1 MKAIR
6 NISLILLCGLLTVAV
21 TSCKKEKKTDN
32 IITKIKP
39 QAAPSDKPQQ
49 LSDFEY
55 KKQVEWLGNLYT
67 ITIQRHADKEL
78 PMITDSD
85 GKKYYDNKVE
95 VLITRADG
103 TEFFKRTFKKSDF
116 KEFTDNKYGRNG
128 AFIGFMFD
136 KVEGNYLKF
145 GASVGSPDP
154 NSDEFIPIDIT
165 ISNLGALKI
174 TSSAPSFANNVFS
187 PSSSIARRLS
197 STLNNFIFKTDAAAY
212 NNGSSDNMIGNIINS
227 Y

>member
-6 NISLILLCGLLTVAV
+6 NTSLFLLCGLLTVAV
-21 TSCKKEKKTDN
+21 VSCKKEKKSDN

-39 QAAPSDKPQQ
+39 QAVPSHNPQQ
-49 LSDFEY
+49 LADFEY
-55 KKQVEWLGNLYT
+55 KKQVEWLGGTYT
-67 ITIQRHADKEL
+67 INIQRHADKDL
-78 PMITDSD
+78 PMVIDSD

-95 VLITRADG
+95 VLITRSDG

-116 KEFTDNKYGRNG
+116 KEFTNNKYGKNG

-136 KVEGNYLKF
+136 KVDGNFLKF

-165 ISNLGALKI
+165 INNLGALKI
-174 TSSAPSFANNVFS
+174 TSSVQLDIESDTEGNS
-187 PSSSIARRLS
+187 PQEKP
-197 STLNNFIFKTDAAAY
+197 KTELEMAEEE
-212 NNGSSDNMIGNIINS
+212 GM
-227 Y
+227 

>member
-55 KKQVEWLGNLYT
+55 KKQVEWLGSLYT
-67 ITIQRHADKEL
+67 ITIQRHADKDL

-116 KEFTDNKYGRNG
+116 K
-128 AFIGFMFD
+128 
-136 KVEGNYLKF
+136 
-145 GASVGSPDP
+145 
-154 NSDEFIPIDIT
+154 
-165 ISNLGALKI
+165 
-174 TSSAPSFANNVFS
+174 
-187 PSSSIARRLS
+187 
-197 STLNNFIFKTDAAAY
+197 
-212 NNGSSDNMIGNIINS
+212 
-227 Y
+227 

>member
-6 NISLILLCGLLTVAV
+6 NISLILLCGLLTLAV

-39 QAAPSDKPQQ
+39 QAEPSDKPQQ

-67 ITIQRHADKEL
+67 ITIQRHADKDL

-95 VLITRADG
+95 VLITRTDG

-154 NSDEFIPIDIT
+154 NSDEFIPIDIA

-174 TSSAPSFANNVFS
+174 TSSAQIDTESDA
-187 PSSSIARRLS
+187 AE
-197 STLNNFIFKTDAAAY
+197 STLQEKPKTELEMAEEE
-212 NNGSSDNMIGNIINS
+212 GM
-227 Y
+227 